1 MANGL
6 EAIFQGVGKAPIEL
20 TQEQKERLYSS
31 IGYAPGQNLTK
42 KQVQKAQKVT
52 KKGQIGI
59 AGSYQDILASALP
72 ASAFESLPSKIGNQF
87 SNAGYTRFGDTL
99 IKPVSAQQLTQAGK
113 SGYAEEDVRDYLA
126 NQFAGG
132 QLKEEIRRFMAPSYK
147 LDPKT
152 GKYVKPSSISI
163 DKDTEIKDKDKVTGP
178 AVTNAQSILEGLDP
192 DTFPGSTTA
201 EIDYATQID
210 PYKIQAKSSQKIAQI
225 GQGTSLYN
233 LIGYARP

>member
-6 EAIFQGVGKAPIEL
+6 EAIFQGAGKAPIEL
-20 TQEQKERLYSS
+20 TQEQKQRLYSS
-31 IGYAPGQNLTK
+31 IGYSPGQTLTG
-42 KQVQKAQKVT
+42 KQVKQAQKVT
-52 KKGQIGI
+52 KKGKIGI

-87 SNAGYTRFGDTL
+87 TKAGYTRFGDSL
-99 IKPVSAQQLTQAGK
+99 IKPVTAQQLTQAGR

-126 NQFAGG
+126 GQFAGG
-132 QLKEEIRRFMAPSYK
+132 QLQEEIRRFMAPSYK

-152 GKYVKPSSISI
+152 GKYIKPSSIPVGKEKES
-163 DKDTEIKDKDKVTGP
+163 TGQTTGP
-178 AVTNAQSILEGLDP
+178 AVTSAKSILEGLNP
-192 DTFPGSTTA
+192 EFFPGSTPA
-201 EIDYATQID
+201 EIEYATQID